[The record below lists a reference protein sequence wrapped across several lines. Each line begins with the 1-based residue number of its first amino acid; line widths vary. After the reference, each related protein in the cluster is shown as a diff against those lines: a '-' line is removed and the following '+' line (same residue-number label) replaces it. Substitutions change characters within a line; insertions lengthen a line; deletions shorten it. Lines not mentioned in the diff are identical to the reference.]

1 MGSNADYPPLSPYRT
16 GLLGRC
22 PRCGQGQAFK
32 HFIDL
37 REKCDRCGLD
47 FAFADAGDGP
57 AVFVCLIGGFLVL
70 GAALWTEL
78 TFEPPFWVHLVIFL
92 PLTVVVC
99 LGLLRPMKGLLI
111 ALQFRNK
118 AEQGRLE
125 S

>member
-1 MGSNADYPPLSPYRT
+1 MAEAEYPPQSPYKT
-16 GLLGRC
+16 GLLGLC
-22 PRCGQGQAFK
+22 PRCGKGKAFV

-37 REKCDRCGLD
+37 AKRCNHCGLD
-47 FAFADAGDGP
+47 LTFADAGDGP

-78 TFEPPFWVHLVIFL
+78 VYEPPFWVHLAIFL

-99 LGLLRPMKGLLI
+99 LGLLRPMKGLLVS
-111 ALQFRNK
+111 LQYRNK

-125 S
+125 R